1 MPTVDEAVE
10 NITWAA
16 GDSFLSNYLDEV
28 LDEVFERAEEDC
40 VEPDEV
46 LDEVVAEW
54 LDRSYIYDEVY
65 DYLYEHIDNE
75 CMYTSDC
82 MEIIAD
88 YGFSDSLAAA
98 VDMGA
103 WPVGTQAIEHG
114 RRTCGG
120 CDLSNVTESAV
131 ASAVLHQNLP
141 STDDLQEEIVSQIQ
155 ECSSYLERVAEYEN
169 SNRESVDEEDGEEDE
184 CDERNDDGGKCDGN
198 EREGDA

>member
-54 LDRSYIYDEVY
+54 LDRTYIYDEVY

-75 CMYTSDC
+75 CMYTDDC
-82 MEIIAD
+82 MEIISD
-88 YGFSDSLAAA
+88 YGFSESLSAAQ
-98 VDMGA
+98 DM
-103 WPVGTQAIEHG
+103 
-114 RRTCGG
+114 G
-120 CDLSNVTESAV
+120 CDLSDVSESAV
-131 ASAVLHQNLP
+131 ASAVLTLNMP
-141 STDDLQEEIVSQIQ
+141 DDDTMQDEIIRQIQ
-155 ECSSYLERVAEYEN
+155 ECSSYLERVSAYE
-169 SNRESVDEEDGEEDE
+169 NRESEEDE
-184 CDERNDDGGKCDGN
+184 DEEEESETEDTVEDDGVEEAG
-198 EREGDA
+198 GDA

>member
-28 LDEVFERAEEDC
+28 LDEVFERVEEDG
-40 VEPDEV
+40 EDPEDV
-46 LDEVVAEW
+46 LDDVVTEW
-54 LDRSYIYDEVY
+54 LDRSYIYDKVY

-82 MEIIAD
+82 MEIISD
-88 YGFSDSLAAA
+88 YGFSESLSAAQ
-98 VDMGA
+98 DMGA
-103 WPVGTQAIEHG
+103 WPGGTQAIEHS

-120 CDLSNVTESAV
+120 CDLSDVTESAV

-169 SNRESVDEEDGEEDE
+169 SNRESVDEEDAEDE
-184 CDERNDDGGKCDGN
+184 EG
-198 EREGDA
+198 GDA